1 MSEANV
7 VRTPGSARAAVRR
20 LALGRVISSTGT
32 FAAGTALTF
41 AIFERTR
48 SPAWISATL
57 LLTWGVIGFFG
68 PLAGLIGDRY
78 DRRRVMIFGESGA
91 AVCWLAMAFVPREPT
106 LLLAIAFLSSV
117 FEAPFFPAS
126 SAAIPNVAGKENISW
141 ANSLL
146 ATGRY
151 LGLTVGPLIGGL
163 LLAAIGASWVFA
175 INAASYAFSVALV
188 ASVRA
193 DFADPERDA
202 AEAAAHEGIL
212 AGFRFVR
219 QDRVLRQM
227 ALSWIVFLLGMAT
240 TLVADPLL
248 ADEFGTGSFGFGM
261 LTALWGGGTIL
272 GAYLGRWVSE
282 DREAAWIVVFSFLVA
297 LTGFGVFFS
306 PWFWLVLFWVFVFGV
321 CDGPTQVVEQNLLQ
335 RRTPDVVRSRVMGA
349 WDTLMHGGLVV
360 ALIVGGWI
368 VEALGP
374 KGAYLVGGITGTL
387 GASLLVP
394 LLRWLP
400 RRSAAG
406 AAERVPGSETVPFEL
421 PG

>member
-1 MSEANV
+1 

-20 LALGRVISSTGT
+20 LALARVISSTGT

-41 AIFERTR
+41 TIFERTR
-48 SPAWISATL
+48 SPAWISATM

-68 PLAGLIGDRY
+68 PLAGPIGDRY
-78 DRRRVMIFGESGA
+78 DRRCVMIVGESGA
-91 AVCWLAMAFVPREPT
+91 AVCWLATAFVLREPT

-126 SAAIPNVAGKENISW
+126 SAAIPNVAWKE
-141 ANSLL
+141 
-146 ATGRY
+146 TCRGRTACSRPVPY

-163 LLAAIGASWVFA
+163 LLAAIGASRVFA

-212 AGFRFVR
+212 AGFGFVR
-219 QDRVLRQM
+219 RDRVLWQM

-248 ADEFGTGSFGFGM
+248 ADEFGMASFGFGM
-261 LTALWGGGTIL
+261 LTALCGGGTIL
-272 GAYLGRWVSE
+272 GAYLGRRVSE
-282 DREAAWIVVFSFLVA
+282 DRGAAWIVVFSFLVA

-335 RRTPDVVRSRVMGA
+335 RRTADVVRSRVMGA
-349 WDTLMHGGLVV
+349 WDTLMHSGLVS
-360 ALIVGGWI
+360 
-368 VEALGP
+368 P
-374 KGAYLVGGITGTL
+374 
-387 GASLLVP
+387 
-394 LLRWLP
+394 
-400 RRSAAG
+400 
-406 AAERVPGSETVPFEL
+406 
-421 PG
+421 